1 MAKSFT
7 VMTTVNLPSKNPRIL
22 IAPPFMIHQLM
33 IICSTIPVIFQFLVS
48 KKVYLQMFFFLFVL
62 FHSIVII
69 FLNIICY
76 SIIFIFTLSIHA
88 IDNLL
93 EFYPK
98 FIFST
103 KVNSKICPLF
113 LRFISKNSIHLT

>member
-1 MAKSFT
+1 MAKLFT
-7 VMTTVNLPSKNPRIL
+7 VMTTVNSPSKNPRIL
-22 IAPPFMIHQLM
+22 TAPPFMIHQPM

-48 KKVYLQMFFFLFVL
+48 KKVYLQMFFFLFLL
-62 FHSIVII
+62 FCSIVMI

-76 SIIFIFTLSIHA
+76 FIIFIFTLSICA

-98 FIFST
+98 FIFRT
-103 KVNSKICPLF
+103 KVNSEICPLF
-113 LRFISKNSIHLT
+113 LRFISKYSIHLT